1 MTKKEKVVEKRKET
15 KEKHTGLVCRIEKG
29 VEVLADPYQFIL
41 NNEGRFTF
49 HGTISSVLDE
59 LLEYKEKEL
68 MIASKTKN
76 MLSVKKAIEES
87 QEWMENIVKLALKG
101 R

>member
-1 MTKKEKVVEKRKET
+1 MTKKEKIVEKSKKT
-15 KEKHTGLVCRIEKG
+15 KEKHTGLVCRIGNIRIE
-29 VEVLADPYQFIL
+29 ADPYQYTL
-41 NNEGRFTF
+41 DNGGRLTF

-87 QEWMENIVKLALKG
+87 QEWMESIVKPALKG